1 MSEENLQESDFE
13 VHGFKEEVEY
23 ASFWIRVAAALIDTV
38 VFAPLIVLS
47 FVNLFYVKSLVLL
60 YVMMVL
66 QALYKPLMEFKYGA
80 TLGKMAVKIKVVN
93 EEQHPITLDQSFGRY
108 LPWVISTVIS
118 LITTTAIYMSVDFN
132 NLTSYMQL
140 AEISESMPLNTV
152 SQAYNFIFLILILWM
167 TIDKK
172 NQGVHDKIAKT
183 MVIKAKKD

>member
-1 MSEENLQESDFE
+1 MSDSNLEESDYE
-13 VHGFKEEVEY
+13 IHGFKEEVEY
-23 ASFWIRVAAALIDTV
+23 ASFWIRVGAALIDTL
-38 VFAPLIVLS
+38 VFAPLIALS

-93 EEQHPITLDQSFGRY
+93 EEHNPITIDQSFGRY

-118 LITTTAIYMSVDFN
+118 LITTTAMYMSADFHS
-132 NLTSYMQL
+132 LTTYMQL
-140 AEISESMPLNTV
+140 AEFSENLPLNTV
-152 SQAYNFIFLILILWM
+152 SQAYNFIFLLLILWM
-167 TIDKK
+167 VIDKK

-183 MVIKAKKD
+183 MVIKK